1 MLQAEGFSIIEGT
14 SKQESEATSG
24 LQAPGDEI
32 AWETV
37 EAAEPAAEAST
48 SAAPAGDLS
57 VIPCGASRK
66 LETARASAVFKCS
79 VEAFTYCHLFAQ
91 LHAFTS
97 SLYYLSYI
105 A

>member
-1 MLQAEGFSIIEGT
+1 VLQAEGFSIIAGN
-14 SKQESEATSG
+14 SKQESEGISG

-57 VIPCGASRK
+57 VMPRAASRR
-66 LETARASAVFKCS
+66 LEPA
-79 VEAFTYCHLFAQ
+79 
-91 LHAFTS
+91 
-97 SLYYLSYI
+97 
-105 A
+105 